1 MNRGAPAVQEGQL
14 ARPLYLKKRE
24 VRTALRV
31 SRSSVHMDFAERRM
45 APMDPLRLMI
55 LIVNPLDIRQRCPVP
70 LQLVIDRTVLLVDG
84 LLLLCHYDP
93 IQAKRF
99 TCSAN
104 VLATRSRSN
113 GHA

>member
-1 MNRGAPAVQEGQL
+1 MNGADGFS
-14 ARPLYLKKRE
+14 KID
-24 VRTALRV
+24 
-31 SRSSVHMDFAERRM
+31 DF
-45 APMDPLRLMI
+45 DCGI
-55 LIVNPLDIRQRCPVP
+55 LDIHQRCPVP
-70 LQLVIDRTVLLVDG
+70 FQLVIDRAVLLVDA
-84 LLLLCHYDP
+84 LLLLFHYGP